1 MKHFKFSIEELDDV
15 SESFSLDK
23 DNLIE
28 VFEEA
33 AKLFFYTKE
42 GFREAWPLTFFLY
55 NDTHEL
61 ISSAKIFVLAALPR
75 FDVIPYYLNS
85 DCKFSNFY
93 Y

>member
-1 MKHFKFSIEELDDV
+1 LEGV

-42 GFREAWPLTFFLY
+42 GFRVAWPLTFFLY
-55 NDTHEL
+55 TDTQEL
-61 ISSAKIFVLAALPR
+61 ISSAKIFVLASLPR

-85 DCKFSNFY
+85 DHKFSNFY